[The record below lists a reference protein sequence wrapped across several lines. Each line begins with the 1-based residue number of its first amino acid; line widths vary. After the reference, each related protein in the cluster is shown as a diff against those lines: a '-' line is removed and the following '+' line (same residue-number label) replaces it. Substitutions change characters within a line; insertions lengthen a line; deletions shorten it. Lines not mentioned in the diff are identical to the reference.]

1 MTFSSRRNS
10 CFRNCRFRRDETHV
24 FRRIVVF
31 VETKQ
36 LFCALWLCESSF
48 RHQNTYDSHLW
59 ATWALRMIRVFT
71 CFGAFGLLLGVGL
84 LSRVF
89 VLIRVFTYVH
99 AHRCTRG
106 VSRTN
111 RFNPGVVLMRKN
123 TYDSHLRATW
133 GVRMIRVFTR
143 LGAFGFLLGVENRRF
158 DT

>member
-1 MTFSSRRNS
+1 MRNR
-10 CFRNCRFRRDETHV
+10 CFLEQCRFRRNETAV
-24 FRRIVVF
+24 LRIGAVRIVILIR
-31 VETKQ
+31 K
-36 LFCALWLCESSF
+36 
-48 RHQNTYDSHLW
+48 NTYDSHLW

-89 VLIRVFTYVH
+89 VLMRVFTYVH

-133 GVRMIRVFTR
+133 GVRMIRVFTC
-143 LGAFGFLLGVENRRF
+143 LGAFGLLLGVENRRF